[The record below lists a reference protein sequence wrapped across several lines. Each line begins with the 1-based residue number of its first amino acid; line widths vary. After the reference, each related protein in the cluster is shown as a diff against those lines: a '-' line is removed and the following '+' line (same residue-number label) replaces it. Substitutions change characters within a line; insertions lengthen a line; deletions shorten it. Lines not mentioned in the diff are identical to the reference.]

1 MPDAPQDLVERVE
14 AHTVS
19 LPLQRPVWASGL
31 RIALRDFLVVR
42 VTLAS
47 GRCGYGFHKSRGI
60 ALDRIVHDNLAPL
73 LVGQDPWNVERL
85 WRRMHDATLL
95 AGRTGAVMRAIGTV
109 DIALWDLRAQ
119 IAGAPLHR
127 LLGGY
132 RTDCEALLVTGYY
145 EEDPLDCGPMQ
156 RQLAAWRAEG
166 GSFFKIAAGMLA
178 PEADARRIAA
188 AREAIG
194 PEAGLAADVNGVW
207 TEVKHALRAARLW
220 ERHGLRW
227 IEDPFPLDH
236 AAQRRE
242 FTRRSP
248 VAVAIGDEQGSP
260 GYFHELI
267 ATRAL
272 DVLRLDTPVVG
283 GITPALR
290 ILAIADAAGVPVS
303 PHLYPEINVH
313 LAAAFR
319 NVVAVETFG
328 TLSDLY
334 QIDKFIEP
342 GLELRDGRIAPPA
355 APGLGFRLDW
365 DGLAK
370 HSI

>member
-1 MPDAPQDLVERVE
+1 MPPDAVERAE
-14 AHTVS
+14 ALTVS

-31 RIALRDFLVVR
+31 RIAVRDFLVVR

-47 GRCGYGFHKSRGI
+47 GLCGYGFHKSRGV
-60 ALDRIVHDNLAPL
+60 ALDRIVRDNLAPL

-95 AGRTGAVMRAIGTV
+95 AGRTGAVLRAIGTV

-119 IAGAPLHR
+119 LAGVPLHR

-132 RTDCEALLVTGYY
+132 RTDCEALLVGGYY
-145 EEDPLDCGPMQ
+145 EEDPLDCEPMQ
-156 RQLAAWRAEG
+156 RQLTAWRTEG
-166 GSFFKIAAGMLA
+166 CSFFKIAAGMIG
-178 PEADARRIAA
+178 PEADERRIAA
-188 AREAIG
+188 ARQAIG
-194 PEAGLAADVNGVW
+194 PEAMLAVDVNGVW
-207 TEVKHALRAARLW
+207 TEVKHALRSARVW
-220 ERHGLRW
+220 ERHGIRW
-227 IEDPFPLDH
+227 IEDPFPLDY

-267 ATRAL
+267 ATQAL
-272 DVLRLDTPVVG
+272 DIVRLDTPVVG

-290 ILAIADAAGVPVS
+290 IIAVADAAGLPVS
-303 PHLYPEINVH
+303 THLYPEINVH

-319 NVVAVETFG
+319 NVVAVESFG
-328 TLSDLY
+328 TRTDLY

-342 GLELRDGRIAPPA
+342 ELGLRHGRITPPDA
-355 APGLGFRLDW
+355 AGLGFHLDW
-365 DGLAK
+365 AGLAK